1 MNALQLKTRITVKP
15 ADWWPAE
22 LKERVRRE
30 GKVLYPVRWSR
41 AERKNMRKK
50 KLLPPSVFAERYR
63 VLTTSVIPGPW
74 SNSVA
79 PYLAGIMDAWALP
92 FVEEVDVCKC
102 PQSGVSEAMHNCCA
116 WASEFAP
123 GPAMY
128 VFPDEL
134 MAKDNSDQRV
144 QPMFKASRHLAEN
157 LTGKQDDEA
166 RLNIKL
172 RNMLISFAWSSS
184 ASRLGNKPV
193 RYGFADEY
201 DKWAQP
207 VSGRGS
213 KDSDSR
219 ANEPSAKKL
228 LDARMTT
235 YRNMVMN
242 KILLASTPSRV
253 KGGVWEL
260 VETAPAGFDH
270 WVTCPICGHNQL
282 MHWGAK
288 DSKGGYRLPPD
299 CRDPER
305 IYAENL
311 ATYECAGCSARWDD
325 YTKNQAVRLGGWR
338 ERTSGL
344 PLMEHLEMHKPKRIG
359 FHLPAWISPFIKLSE
374 TAKAFLTD
382 LKDFTTQHEA
392 RPWIDRVVHSEVE
405 NILKAVT
412 PLQPQTVPQEAVAL
426 TFFADNQ
433 KHSKWF
439 IVRAFGRDQTSWL
452 VHKGQVFTFD
462 ELTEILLKA
471 HYAVDGGGMK
481 GLWRCAI
488 DTGGGGKY
496 EDMSMTE
503 ECYEWIGAM
512 LRQGIRVIPCK
523 GASRPI
529 PGSIVK
535 VGNPLQQMPSGKAM
549 PFGLRIYSL
558 DTEKLKDLFFTRLAK
573 ACAGEPSGA
582 YLHEGDEGY
591 YRDYTRH
598 LRAERKTEDAEG
610 NVAWQQ
616 LSSENHL
623 LDCEVGCLALAHPL
637 WPGGG
642 VNLLPP
648 AEAAPGPVK
657 KDDTQPGQWLG
668 NRPGKG
674 WLR

>member
-1 MNALQLKTRITVKP
+1 MNALNLKTRITVKP
-15 ADWWPAE
+15 APWWPAS
-22 LKERVRRE
+22 LRERVRRD
-30 GKVLYPVRWSR
+30 GNVLWPVRWSK
-41 AERKNMRKK
+41 AERRGLRKRK
-50 KLLPPSVFAERYR
+50 PIKPSVWAERYR
-63 VLTTSVIPGPW
+63 VLSEVVSVRSGPW
-74 SNSVA
+74 RNDVT
-79 PYLAGIMDAWALP
+79 PYLVDIMDAAALP
-92 FVEEVDVCKC
+92 FIEEIDICKV
-102 PQSGVSEAMHNCCA
+102 PQSGATEAVHNFVG
-116 WASEFAP
+116 WACDYAP
-123 GPAMY
+123 GPVMY

-134 MAKDNSDQRV
+134 MAKENSEERV
-144 QPMFKASRHLAEN
+144 QPMFQSSRRLHEF

-172 RNMLISFAWSSS
+172 RHMRISFAWSSS

-193 RYGFADEY
+193 RYGIGDEF

-213 KDSDSR
+213 KDTDKK
-219 ANEPSAKKL
+219 AHEPTAKAL
-228 LDARMTT
+228 LDKRMNT
-235 YRNMVMN
+235 YRSLGLN
-242 KILLASTPSRV
+242 KVFIFSSPARE

-260 VETAPAGFDH
+260 VETAPARFDR
-270 WVTCPICGHNQL
+270 WVRCPLCGHLQL
-282 MHWGAK
+282 MHWGGK
-288 DSKGGYRLPPD
+288 DSKGGYRLPAD

-311 ATYECAGCSARWDD
+311 AWYECAGCGGRWDD
-325 YTKNQAVRLGGWR
+325 FTKNRAAAAGCWI

-344 PLMEHLEMHKPKRIG
+344 EIMEHLNLHKPRRIG
-359 FHLPAWISPFIKLSE
+359 FHLPAWVVPFISIGE

-382 LKDFTTQHEA
+382 LKDFTTQYEA

-412 PLQPQTVPQEAVAL
+412 PLPPQTVPQEAVAL

-439 IVRAFGRDQTSWL
+439 MVRAFGRDQTSWL

-462 ELTEILLKA
+462 ELTEILQNA
-471 HYAVDGGGMK
+471 HYPVEGEGLK

-503 ECYEWIGAM
+503 ECYEWIGHM
-512 LRQGIRVIPCK
+512 RRQGVRVVPCK

-535 VGNPLQQMPSGKAM
+535 IGNPLQQMPSGKPM
-549 PFGLRIYSL
+549 PFSMRIYSL
-558 DTEKLKDLFFTRLAK
+558 DTAKLKDLFFTRLAK
-573 ACAGEPSGA
+573 ACKGEPAGA
-582 YLHEGDEGY
+582 YLHVGDEEY

-598 LRAERKTEDAEG
+598 LRAERKVEDAEG
-610 NVAWQQ
+610 NIAWQQ
-616 LSSENHL
+616 MSSENHL

-642 VNLLPP
+642 VNLLRP
-648 AEAAPGPVK
+648 AVAAEK
-657 KDDTQPGQWLG
+657 KEEVSDNPFTGGKKLFGG
-668 NRPGKG
+668 NR
-674 WLR
+674 